1 MATVNSP
8 SLAVTFHDEGSG
20 AGTPFV
26 FIHGWACDSS
36 AWRLQVDDLKRDHR
50 CISVNLRGCADAPAV
65 PPYDVFTAAEDVASV
80 IRRLGLPP
88 AIVVGHSLGGIV
100 ALCLN
105 QAHPELVAG
114 VVTGDSP
121 LEKDGARRWAGTVA
135 AVREA
140 GSMDPVQGFIEG
152 FFIESTPE
160 EVAADVRAMMLTC
173 DAEVAAGM
181 LEEGDRVADALPEL
195 IRLADA
201 KPFMAFWAETPL
213 GEPNLLRDLAT
224 FVRQEPIAGAGHFF
238 QLERPEITNALL
250 RAFEDDVLNDPR
262 LQPRLNA

>member
-1 MATVNSP
+1 
-8 SLAVTFHDEGSG
+8 
-20 AGTPFV
+20 
-26 FIHGWACDSS
+26 
-36 AWRLQVDDLKRDHR
+36 
-50 CISVNLRGCADAPAV
+50 
-65 PPYDVFTAAEDVASV
+65 
-80 IRRLGLPP
+80 
-88 AIVVGHSLGGIV
+88 
-100 ALCLN
+100 
-105 QAHPELVAG
+105 
-114 VVTGDSP
+114 
-121 LEKDGARRWAGTVA
+121 
-135 AVREA
+135 
-140 GSMDPVQGFIEG
+140 MDPVQGFIEG

>member
-1 MATVNSP
+1 MAGMSVDGS
-8 SLAVTFHDEGSG
+8 AIHFRDEGG
-20 AGTPFV
+20 GRGTPFL

-36 AWRLQVDDLKRDHR
+36 SWRSQVEDLERDHR
-50 CISVNLRGCADAPAV
+50 CISVDLRGRGESTPL
-65 PPYDVFTAAEDVASV
+65 PPYDVFTAAADVASV
-80 IRRLGLPP
+80 IRSLKLPP
-88 AIVVGHSLGGIV
+88 VIVVGHSLGGIV

-105 QAHPELVAG
+105 RADPELVAG

-121 LEKDGARRWAGTVA
+121 LELDAPRRWPRTVSA
-135 AVREA
+135 LREA
-140 GSMDPVQGFIEG
+140 GSMDPVQAFIEG
-152 FFIESTPE
+152 FFIESTPDE
-160 EVAADVRAMMLTC
+160 LAADVRAMMLTC

-181 LEEGDRVADALPEL
+181 LEEGNRVADVLPEL

-201 KPFMAFWAETPL
+201 KPFMALWAEKPL

-250 RAFEDDVLNDPR
+250 RAFEDDVLADPR
-262 LQPRLNA
+262 IKPRLSA

>member
-1 MATVNSP
+1 MNPRET
-8 SLAVTFHDEGSG
+8 LIHFRDQGSG
-20 AGTPFV
+20 TGTPFV

-36 AWRLQVDDLKRDHR
+36 AWQPQVEDLKRDHR
-50 CISVNLRGCADAPAV
+50 CISVDLRGRGESEAV
-65 PPYDVFTAAEDVASV
+65 PPYDVFTAAEDVANV
-80 IRRLGLPP
+80 ICSLALPP
-88 AIVVGHSLGGIV
+88 AIIVGHSLGGVV

-121 LEKDGARRWAGTVA
+121 LERDAPRRWPSTVA
-135 AVREA
+135 ALREA

-160 EVAADVRAMMLTC
+160 ALAADVRAMMLTC

-181 LEEGDRVADALPEL
+181 LEEGERLADALPEL

-201 KPFMAFWAETPL
+201 KPFMAFWAEQPL

-250 RAFEDDVLNDPR
+250 RAFEDDVLTDPR
-262 LQPRLNA
+262 LKPRLNA